1 MVSSLT
7 LVTLLLGGWG
17 AAVAADS
24 YALYNADSEV
34 LLDASENCLAAF
46 NANVT
51 CPSLTGELFS
61 SPFFEFNRNTT
72 WLDLVCAT
80 SCRESLQEHRNNV
93 RTACTGARYYDEFEK
108 TTWQPWYPDDY
119 MIYSHDIACMTR
131 SDGQLCNAYFWE
143 NGPPESD
150 CDECMLK
157 IVHRQVNSPFAGD
170 ESDRAHFSSVT
181 EACQA
186 TGYSVTVATSLLI
199 STPTPTATGCTGT
212 TYAIQP
218 TDDFYSI
225 PKAQSVGT
233 DQLLRSNGLSYVQD
247 KFPTTGTLCIEN
259 KCQTHVLAPNDTCA
273 SIAAA
278 AGIWQVQLLTWNP
291 NINPFCRPVPDN
303 VGPNVNARCG
313 RYYAIAEGEDCA
325 TITLKFNIGLNDFI
339 FLNPDVNAN
348 CTNLWLN
355 YSYCVQPVGEISTYP
370 GYLPGP
376 TATRPP
382 FTAGPS
388 TSIPWYDP
396 DPTQDA
402 DLVVIPLANLTRTD
416 CWDYIWINSTDPD
429 RLGCW
434 DYAWAAGVEPD
445 QFALW
450 NPSIDQNAEDSLEPT
465 YDYPC
470 TLTPSVSY
478 CIGLASPT
486 PAPAPTASAPVPRAS
501 GEISDCVWWTYTVEH
516 LSCEDLLSNLGLTI
530 AVFYQMNPSV
540 KEDCTGLA
548 VGTYYCGSTL
558 TVGILADD
566 EDDENPS
573 STPTSPPPTPTTTPG
588 GVVTPTPTQEG
599 MVSNCVE
606 FYLVVTD
613 DGCWSIANDHSISQ
627 ADLYAWNPTVGND
640 CAGLWPD
647 YYICVGV
654 EGTTTATTPTATATA
669 TATPTST
676 EPGPPGPTQAGIPDN
691 CNKWIMQQDGVFCY
705 DMAAS
710 AGIELQELYKLNPAL
725 NGDCSGLWSGY
736 AYCVGTA

>member
-7 LVTLLLGGWG
+7 LITLLLGGWG
-17 AAVAADS
+17 AEVAADS

-51 CPSLTGELFS
+51 CPALTGELFS

-93 RTACTGARYYDEFEK
+93 STACTSARYYDEFEK

-143 NGPPESD
+143 TGPPESD

-170 ESDRAHFSSVT
+170 ESDRAHFSSAT

-186 TGYSVTVATSLLI
+186 TGYPATVATSLLI
-199 STPTPTATGCTGT
+199 STPTPTATGSTGT
-212 TYAIQP
+212 MYSIKP

-225 PKAQSVGT
+225 PKSQSVGT

-278 AGIWQVQLLTWNP
+278 ADIWQVQLLTWNP
-291 NINPFCRPVPDN
+291 NINPFCSLPDSPVVTPMPTPEPVPDN
-303 VGPNVNARCG
+303 IGPNDNARCG
-313 RYYAIAEGEDCA
+313 RYYAIVEGEDCA
-325 TITLKFNIGLNDFI
+325 MITVKFNIGLNDF
-339 FLNPDVNAN
+339 
-348 CTNLWLN
+348 
-355 YSYCVQPVGEISTYP
+355 YCVQPVGEISTYP

-396 DPTQDA
+396 ESTQDA
-402 DLVVIPLANLTRTD
+402 DLLVIPLANLTRTD

-429 RLGCW
+429 QLGCW

-465 YDYPC
+465 YDYHC

-486 PAPAPTASAPVPRAS
+486 PAPAQTASAPVPRAS
-501 GEISDCVWWTYTVEH
+501 GEISDCVWWTYTVQG

-530 AVFYQMNPSV
+530 DVFYQMNPSV

-558 TVGILADD
+558 SMGILADD
-566 EDDENPS
+566 EDDENPLS
-573 STPTSPPPTPTTTPG
+573 NTNISTANPNHHAG
-588 GVVTPTPTQEG
+588 GFVTPTPIQTMTAGQSQTITPSARPIFTPG
-599 MVSNCVE
+599 TLPSAMTAPGCGQTTISVS
-606 FYLVVTD
+606 
-613 DGCWSIANDHSISQ
+613 
-627 ADLYAWNPTVGND
+627 AWK
-640 CAGLWPD
+640 
-647 YYICVGV
+647 
-654 EGTTTATTPTATATA
+654 
-669 TATPTST
+669 
-676 EPGPPGPTQAGIPDN
+676 GPPPAPQLLLLRRRLPSRDPG
-691 CNKWIMQQDGVFCY
+691 
-705 DMAAS
+705 
-710 AGIELQELYKLNPAL
+710 EL
-725 NGDCSGLWSGY
+725 
-736 AYCVGTA
+736 